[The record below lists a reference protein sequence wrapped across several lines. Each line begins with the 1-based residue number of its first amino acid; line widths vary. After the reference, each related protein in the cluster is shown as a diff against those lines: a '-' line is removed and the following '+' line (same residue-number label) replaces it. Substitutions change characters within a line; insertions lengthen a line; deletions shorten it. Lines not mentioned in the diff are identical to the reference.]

1 VSDADA
7 DADADA
13 AVVVGA
19 APVAPAPFPWQ
30 AGLVTALMA
39 ERRRFPHALLLTGP
53 PGIGKR
59 TLALCVAR
67 ALLCETPRADGDAC
81 GTCASCR
88 YAAAGQH
95 PDLRL
100 VEPVS
105 VDEEG
110 TVTPQEW
117 IQVDAIRGV
126 IDWAQLTSH
135 RGVAKVAVIV
145 PAERMNVAA
154 ANALLKT
161 LEEPPP
167 DTYLILVTAAPGRLP
182 ATVRSRCRVVPAPR
196 PTRAA
201 ARDWLVAQGIAA
213 TAADALLAQAGGAPL
228 VAQTLAD
235 PAHQAERAAW
245 LAGLATPSR
254 LSPAVL
260 AERIDAAPRDE
271 RRERL
276 AHAIDWMAGWCAD
289 LAHLQAGAPPR
300 RNADHAGPLTRLAP
314 SVAPIALFRYH
325 RALLRQRG
333 LVAHPLTPRLVAE
346 SLLTEYRSLF
356 R

>member
-1 VSDADA
+1 MSDD
-7 DADADA
+7 DA
-13 AVVVGA
+13 AAVER
-19 APVAPAPFPWQ
+19 APPSLFPWQ
-30 AGLVTALMA
+30 AGAVASLLA
-39 ERRRFPHALLLTGP
+39 ERSRWPHAVLLTGP
-53 PGIGKR
+53 RGIGKR
-59 TLALCVAR
+59 ALALCLAR

-81 GTCASCR
+81 GSCASCR

-105 VDEEG
+105 VDEDG
-110 TVTPQEW
+110 NVTPQEW
-117 IQVDAIRGV
+117 IQVDAIRSL

-135 RGVAKVAVIV
+135 RRVAKVAVVV
-145 PAERMNVAA
+145 PAERMNAAA

-167 DTYLILVTAAPGRLP
+167 ATYLILVSAAPGRLP
-182 ATVRSRCRVVPAPR
+182 PTVRSRCRLVPAPR
-196 PTRAA
+196 PTPAV
-201 ARDWLVAQGIAA
+201 AREWLAAQGIAA
-213 TAADALLAQAGGAPL
+213 GGAEALLAQAGGAPL
-228 VAQTLAD
+228 VAQALAD

-254 LSPAVL
+254 LSPPAL

-276 AHAIDWMAGWCAD
+276 AQVIDWMAGWCAD
-289 LAHLQAGAPPR
+289 LAHLQAGAPAR
-300 RNADHAGPLTRLAP
+300 RNADHAAALAP
-314 SVAPIALFRYH
+314 LAASVAPIALFRYH